1 VSWVFLFSGSTNSFI
16 GSFGPF
22 LHLFFLPSAIAASP
36 RVQVCIS
43 FLSSSFTY
51 VDALVALSAP
61 SPLAAA
67 ASWCPCR
74 ALFSPVFSR
83 SALAVPCRTLA
94 SPRPS
99 PGALAAPFLVAPIS
113 RPSSS
118 RHPCRALAA
127 PLLCPRSALIL
138 AMPSFSQ
145 RPRSRRTWLCRVHLT
160 SCHYRMRVV
169 ATSTVLVVSP
179 RMALP
184 RPCHVLSLSHESS
197 SY

>member
-51 VDALVALSAP
+51 VDALVAISAP

-83 SALAVPCRTLA
+83 SALAVPLPHPFSWCPFLA
-94 SPRPS
+94 RLFR
-99 PGALAAPFLVAPIS
+99 GALAAAS
-113 RPSSS
+113 
-118 RHPCRALAA
+118 LAA

-138 AMPSFSQ
+138 AAPSFLPH
-145 RPRSRRTWLCRVHLT
+145 PRSRRAWLCRVHLT
-160 SCHYRMRVV
+160 SCHYCTRVV
-169 ATSTVLVVSP
+169 ATSTVLVVK
-179 RMALP
+179 
-184 RPCHVLSLSHESS
+184 
-197 SY
+197 